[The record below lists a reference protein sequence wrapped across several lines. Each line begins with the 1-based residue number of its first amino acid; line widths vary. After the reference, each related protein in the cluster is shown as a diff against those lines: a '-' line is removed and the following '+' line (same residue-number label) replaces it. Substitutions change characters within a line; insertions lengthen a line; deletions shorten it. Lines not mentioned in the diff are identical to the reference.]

1 MILLDTNTLIQYF
14 KGLEPVVR
22 RFRMTSPRE
31 LRIPSIVAYEV
42 EYGAWNTGSTARRK
56 ATQSVLEHIPQVP
69 FDGAAASEAAR
80 IRIELER
87 RGLVIGPLDLM
98 IAGSAVCR
106 NAILVTNNTAEFSR
120 IKGLR
125 LQDWSK

>member
-1 MILLDTNTLIQYF
+1 MILLDSNILIQCF
-14 KGLEPVVR
+14 QGKQPVVHR
-22 RFRMTSPRE
+22 YEMTPRRE

-42 EYGAWNTGSTARRK
+42 EYGAFKTGSLRRRSLTK
-56 ATQSVLEHIPQVP
+56 DFLEAVPQIP
-69 FDGAAASEAAR
+69 FDDAAASETAR

-98 IAGSAVCR
+98 IAGSAMSR
-106 NAILVTNNTAEFSR
+106 NAILVTSNTAEFSR

-125 LQDWSK
+125 LQDWTK